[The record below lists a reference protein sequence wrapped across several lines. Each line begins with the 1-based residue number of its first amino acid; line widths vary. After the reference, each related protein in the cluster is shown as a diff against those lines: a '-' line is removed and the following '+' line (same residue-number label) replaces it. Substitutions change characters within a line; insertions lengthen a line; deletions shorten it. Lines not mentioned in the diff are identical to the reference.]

1 MPAHSLPNAPQSA
14 SGALLPALR
23 KHRNSGWQPRG
34 APDAWFER
42 RREQAFA
49 VGLMVPTS
57 GSAGIWGPSTIAC
70 AQLAAEEIN
79 RAGGLL
85 GQEVRLRIVDAADEI
100 SDLAE
105 RTTQMLDDGEID
117 AIVGM
122 HISAVRQNIRGAV
135 AGRVPY
141 VYTPL
146 YEGGERTPG
155 IYAIGETPQQQLRPA
170 IRALTE
176 RFQLKRWALLGN
188 DYVWPRLSHALACR
202 YIRESGGAVLDD
214 LYLPFGVSDFGPVL
228 ERIERLGVDALLLSL
243 VGQDAVVF
251 NREFGSAA
259 GKLRGV
265 IRLSCA
271 IEENG
276 LLAIGA
282 ENTEGLYGAAAY
294 FAAAPTDSNMA
305 FKERYYSLFGDR
317 APTLNA
323 LGQSTYEGMHF
334 LAALIERSNGRRAPW
349 SALAA
354 EPFSYRSARGALYL
368 DNDHKVCPMYLARAE
383 GHLFE
388 VEQHL

>member
-1 MPAHSLPNAPQSA
+1 
-14 SGALLPALR
+14 
-23 KHRNSGWQPRG
+23 
-34 APDAWFER
+34 
-42 RREQAFA
+42 
-49 VGLMVPTS
+49 
-57 GSAGIWGPSTIAC
+57 
-70 AQLAAEEIN
+70 
-79 RAGGLL
+79 
-85 GQEVRLRIVDAADEI
+85 
-100 SDLAE
+100 
-105 RTTQMLDDGEID
+105 
-117 AIVGM
+117 
-122 HISAVRQNIRGAV
+122 
-135 AGRVPY
+135 
-141 VYTPL
+141 
-146 YEGGERTPG
+146 
-155 IYAIGETPQQQLRPA
+155 LRPA

-202 YIRESGGAVLDD
+202 YVRESGGAVLDD

-251 NREFGSAA
+251 NREFGGAA

-282 ENTEGLYGAAAY
+282 ENTAGLYGAAAY

-334 LAALIERSNGRRAPW
+334 LAALIERSNGRRTPW

-354 EPFSYRSARGALYL
+354 EPFSYRSAREALYL

-388 VEQHL
+388 VEQRL